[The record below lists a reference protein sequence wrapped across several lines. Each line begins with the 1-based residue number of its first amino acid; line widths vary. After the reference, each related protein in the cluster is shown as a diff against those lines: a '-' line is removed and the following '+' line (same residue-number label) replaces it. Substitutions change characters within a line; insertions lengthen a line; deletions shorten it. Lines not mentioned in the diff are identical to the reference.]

1 LETDRIIMAGRRS
14 SLGFLGMFG
23 RSGDL
28 RQLDAALRGAD
39 LHPALVPEGVKL
51 TIVNLMKDRWPEEP
65 PGHAYADVARLFS
78 YCIAGPE
85 AFERS
90 NGLQNRLDAER
101 RIEAALETGETFDA
115 QIVLMTLH
123 AKLISAE
130 VVERYGLSAG

>member
-1 LETDRIIMAGRRS
+1 MARRRS

-28 RQLDAALRGAD
+28 RQLDVALRGVD

-51 TIVNLMKDRWPEEP
+51 TIVNLMNDRWPEEP
-65 PGHAYADVARLFS
+65 PARAYAAVAQLFG

-90 NGLQNRLDAER
+90 NGKASRLDAER
-101 RIEAALETGETFDA
+101 RIEAALEAGDSFDA
-115 QIVLMTLH
+115 QVVLMTLH

-130 VVERYGLSAG
+130 IVERYGLSAD

>member
-1 LETDRIIMAGRRS
+1 MAGRRS

-51 TIVNLMKDRWPEEP
+51 TIVNLMKDHWPEEP
-65 PGHAYADVARLFS
+65 PQQAYPQVASLFS

-85 AFERS
+85 TFERS
-90 NGLQNRLDAER
+90 QGQQQRLEAER
-101 RIEAALETGETFDA
+101 RIEAALETGDGFDA
-115 QIVLMTLH
+115 RIVLMALH
-123 AKLISAE
+123 AKLINAE
-130 VVERYGLSAG
+130 VVERYGLSVG